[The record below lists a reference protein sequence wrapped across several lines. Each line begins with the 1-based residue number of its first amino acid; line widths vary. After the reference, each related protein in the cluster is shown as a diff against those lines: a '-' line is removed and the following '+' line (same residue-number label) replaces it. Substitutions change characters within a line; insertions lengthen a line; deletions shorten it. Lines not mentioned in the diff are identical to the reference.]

1 MTTVVTV
8 LAVTVRTGTGKG
20 NARAIR
26 RTGLIP
32 ATLYGDK
39 RSPVSIAMDP
49 QLINA
54 EMNKPGFFTRMFDLA
69 LEGTKVRAI
78 CRELQRHPVSEA
90 ILHAD
95 FQRIGTDSL
104 LHVAV
109 PLHVINESASPGVKR
124 GGMVNLVEHTVEI
137 VARPAAIPVALDI
150 DVTGMKIGDSLH
162 LSQIQL
168 PEGVRLLHPETD
180 LTIATIV
187 APSRIETTENTPQ
200 AGGTVA
206 S

>member
-20 NARAIR
+20 NARAVR
-26 RTGLIP
+26 KTGFIP

-39 RSPVSIAMDP
+39 KPPVSILIDP
-49 QLINA
+49 KIINA

-78 CRELQRHPVSEA
+78 CRDLQRHPVSDT

-109 PLHVINESASPGVKR
+109 PIHVINESASPGVKR

-137 VARPAAIPVALDI
+137 VARPAAIPVSLEI

-162 LSQIQL
+162 LSQIKL
-168 PEGVRLLHPETD
+168 PEGVSLLHPDTD

-187 APSRIETTENTPQ
+187 SPSRREKVGETE
-200 AGGTVA
+200 

>member
-20 NARAIR
+20 HARAIR

-39 RSPVSIAMDP
+39 YPPVSIVIHP
-49 QLINA
+49 KLINT

-69 LEGTKVRAI
+69 LEGTKVRAL
-78 CRELQRHPVSEA
+78 CRELQRHPVSDA

-109 PLHVINESASPGVKR
+109 PLHIINESASPGVKR
-124 GGMVNLVEHTVEI
+124 GGIVNLVEHTIEI
-137 VARPAAIPVALDI
+137 VARPAVIPVSLEV
-150 DVTGMKIGDSLH
+150 DVAGMKIGDSLH
-162 LSQIQL
+162 LSQIKL
-168 PEGVRLLHPETD
+168 PEGVRLLHPDTD

-187 APSRIETTENTPQ
+187 APSRIEEDVNAPQSSDTT
-200 AGGTVA
+200 